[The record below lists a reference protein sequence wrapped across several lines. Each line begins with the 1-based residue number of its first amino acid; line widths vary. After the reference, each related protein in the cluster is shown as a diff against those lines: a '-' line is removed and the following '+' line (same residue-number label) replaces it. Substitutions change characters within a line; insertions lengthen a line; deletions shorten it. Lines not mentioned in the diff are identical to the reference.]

1 MSSAPRSASSLQ
13 KSQSSRTPPE
23 HYADSVFLNCP
34 FDSDYIPIF
43 DAVVFAI
50 FSCGFIARSA
60 LEITDSS
67 EVRIDKICRIISNSK
82 LAVHDL
88 CRTELDAD
96 SNLPRFNMP
105 LELGIFLGAKKLGTK
120 IQREK
125 SCLMLDREAFR
136 YQKFISDIAGQ
147 DIRAHSGQPE
157 QAVTQI
163 GDWLASTTGRK
174 TIPGGAATWQRYQR
188 FQAQL
193 PAICENAEL
202 LPIEMTFN
210 VALTLSKLGWS
221 KWALRGPGIQAAINP
236 RLSLC
241 SPPYSPGSRNISIR
255 S

>member
-157 QAVTQI
+157 LRSAI
-163 GDWLASTTGRK
+163 GSLAQPVARPFPVAQQHGKGISDFRHSCRRYVK
-174 TIPGGAATWQRYQR
+174 TPNCS
-188 FQAQL
+188 QL
-193 PAICENAEL
+193 
-202 LPIEMTFN
+202 
-210 VALTLSKLGWS
+210 
-221 KWALRGPGIQAAINP
+221 R
-236 RLSLC
+236 
-241 SPPYSPGSRNISIR
+241 
-255 S
+255 